1 MRINFQPHHF
11 FWWSSTS
18 TKRSIHRCPKCGTD
32 VTEPV
37 KTWQLVAP
45 IPDSEGRI
53 TITIMG
59 LFQCPNCG
67 HRWRGVVSKL
77 KVGRDVE
84 IESGSVKRRL
94 SPAREEEAKREA
106 KVIELSVDEIS
117 EE

>member
-1 MRINFQPHHF
+1 MRINFRPHYLF
-11 FWWSSTS
+11 RWFSTS
-18 TKRSIHRCPKCGTD
+18 TKRSIHRCPKCGAE
-32 VTEPV
+32 VAEPI

-59 LFQCPNCG
+59 MFQCPNCG
-67 HRWRGVVSKL
+67 YKWRGVVSKL

-84 IESGSVKRRL
+84 IESGGVKKRL
-94 SPAREEEAKREA
+94 SPTREEEVKREA